1 MALLI
6 YALFGAYLKSD
17 LFLVTKKGALFEYQV
32 CHSCCSTVIL
42 VRYLLSFLS
51 IGKVIVAK
59 FYPFF
64 RVFRV
69 RGPFITSRTIV
80 REVMMGPRTQNARK
94 NGYNKAEMNFLLRNY
109 NI

>member
-1 MALLI
+1 MLNIVIRKIITHGVDYGL
-6 YALFGAYLKSD
+6 D
-17 LFLVTKKGALFEYQV
+17 LN
-32 CHSCCSTVIL
+32 CNNCCSTVIL

-80 REVMMGPRTQNARK
+80 REVMMGPRTRNTRK
-94 NGYNKAEMNFLLRNY
+94 NG
-109 NI
+109 